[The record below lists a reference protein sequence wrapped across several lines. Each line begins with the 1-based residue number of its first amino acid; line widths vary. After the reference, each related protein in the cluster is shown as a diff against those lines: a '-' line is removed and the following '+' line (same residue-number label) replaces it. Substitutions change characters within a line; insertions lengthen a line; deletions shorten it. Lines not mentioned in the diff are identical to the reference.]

1 MVTRFTPC
9 VRWALD
15 FEFNSHDEK
24 CLWIIDETPA
34 SAH

>member
-15 FEFNSHDEK
+15 FEFDSRNKK
-24 CLWIIDETPA
+24 CLWIID
-34 SAH
+34 